1 MKHAARKTTSV
12 LLSALLLGS
21 SCLMGVSA
29 NTVNTDPV
37 SVDTENSY
45 YDSADKTYHV
55 ALTINETGSQDAM
68 LDAILNERR
77 LELALEGQRLFD
89 LIRFGKLLEV
99 MNGINSRDEGR
110 LPQARPFVEEHKLM
124 PIPQTALDK
133 NPNLIQNMGY

>member
-37 SVDTENSY
+37 SVDMENSY

-55 ALTINETGSQDAM
+55 ALTINETAGDDVTVEMS
-68 LDAILNERR
+68 DAIINTLNSKP
-77 LELALEGQRLFD
+77 AFWIPGVSHSIQVT
-89 LIRFGKLLEV
+89 IT
-99 MNGINSRDEGR
+99 NNSNN
-110 LPQARPFVEEHKLM
+110 
-124 PIPQTALDK
+124 I
-133 NPNLIQNMGY
+133 Y